1 MNYDAFSHGQIKSKL
16 WLLENLEFLM
26 DYKSSIAILG
36 AWYNILG
43 FMMMVRRPKHYKEI
57 VGYDINPEVK
67 NTADKINN
75 AFTFDPAVLGNET
88 KDANQI
94 VYRGVDVVIN
104 CSPEHFDNDEW
115 FNKIP
120 FGTVVAIQSSDMTET
135 GDPWFIKQP
144 NPDIESFRSRYH
156 LSKVYVCD
164 TMRIQ
169 YDDWGYNR
177 FMLIGIK

>member
-1 MNYDAFSHGQIKSKL
+1 
-16 WLLENLEFLM
+16 
-26 DYKSSIAILG
+26 
-36 AWYNILG
+36 
-43 FMMMVRRPKHYKEI
+43 
-57 VGYDINPEVK
+57 
-67 NTADKINN
+67 
-75 AFTFDPAVLGNET
+75 
-88 KDANQI
+88 
-94 VYRGVDVVIN
+94 
-104 CSPEHFDNDEW
+104 
-115 FNKIP
+115 
-120 FGTVVAIQSSDMTET
+120 MTET